1 MRTILRASD
10 FRRVEGTD
18 RYTQVRHIPEDRIET
33 GVYEVVPA
41 LVKGKLIAARVRVGT
56 EVSVRPARDMLT
68 GFEVCCRPGQT
79 LGEAFAELVRDDP
92 GEYEIAE

>member
-1 MRTILRASD
+1 MKTILCASD

-41 LVKGKLIAARVRVGT
+41 LVKGKLIAARV
-56 EVSVRPARDMLT
+56 MHCMWNLT
-68 GFEVCCRPGQT
+68 RRTRRLPRRRYDGRRSG
-79 LGEAFAELVRDDP
+79 G
-92 GEYEIAE
+92 